1 MVLTAYLLYFNSRPH
16 EEVDEFIDCY
26 NPPEKNFNSRPHEE
40 VDINQAVGF
49 LTFYVF
55 QLTTSRGGRQ
65 KVITCFSQQGY
76 FNSRPHEE
84 VDKYRKSA
92 GQFNCISTHDL
103 TRRSTRSCKKGKQ
116 MSNISTHDLTRRS
129 THRKQKRKVANIFQ
143 LTTSRGGRQLSGR
156 RTQSYSYFN
165 SRPHEEVDLLSVR
178 KKSLSDISTHDLT
191 RRSTWMV

>member
-1 MVLTAYLLYFNSRPH
+1 MVLTAYLLY
-16 EEVDEFIDCY
+16 
-26 NPPEKNFNSRPHEE
+26 FNSRPHEE

-92 GQFNCISTHDL
+92 GQFNC
-103 TRRSTRSCKKGKQ
+103 
-116 MSNISTHDLTRRS
+116 ISTHDLTRRS